1 MKKTTEYLEKL
12 YITQDG
18 EPKSVH
24 DSVENILDVFK
35 QIQIETIETT
45 CKRCAEEAEVKA
57 QYKRNLKGSRYR
69 TWKDESEVDLF
80 STTQKYSVNKQS
92 ILKVADKMKE
102 ELNKIYEV

>member
-35 QIQIETIETT
+35 QIQIDAIEET
-45 CKRCAEEAEVKA
+45 CRVCADNADLTYVEYEWCIPE
-57 QYKRNLKGSRYR
+57 GSIS
-69 TWKDESEVDLF
+69 TGDSEYG
-80 STTQKYSVNKQS
+80 YSYIDKQS
-92 ILKVADKMKE
+92 ILSVADK
-102 ELNKIYEV
+102 LISNL

>member
-1 MKKTTEYLEKL
+1 MKKTTEYLERL

-45 CKRCAEEAEVKA
+45 CKRCAEEAEANFEPLGWLAEQHMSIPFIEGEDYEVPVI
-57 QYKRNLKGSRYR
+57 R
-69 TWKDESEVDLF
+69 T
-80 STTQKYSVNKQS
+80 S
-92 ILKVADKMKE
+92 ILEVTDKMKE
-102 ELNKIYEV
+102 ELE

>member
-35 QIQIETIETT
+35 QIQIDAIEET
-45 CKRCAEEAEVKA
+45 CRVCAEESIVKVVDYEELSIETLPA
-57 QYKRNLKGSRYR
+57 NDGKIVILPIYGV
-69 TWKDESEVDLF
+69 DED
-80 STTQKYSVNKQS
+80 S
-92 ILKVADKMKE
+92 ILKIANKMKE
-102 ELNKIYEV
+102 ELE